1 MTEKKRGTWASILA
15 SRRMAIAAALG
26 FASGLPLL
34 LTGQVL
40 GLWLTDAKIDIK
52 TIALFASVGLPY
64 TFKFAWAP
72 LLDRFV
78 PPLGRRRGWM
88 LITQV
93 GLVAVIIAMA
103 SADPASNT
111 ELVAYLAVA
120 IAALSATQ

>member
-1 MTEKKRGTWASILA
+1 MSEAKRGTWASIVA

-72 LLDRFV
+72 LLDRYT
-78 PPLGRRRGWM
+78 PPFLGRRRGWM

-93 GLVAVIIAMA
+93 GLVVAVPAMA
-103 SADPASNT
+103 LADPASDGR
-111 ELVAYLAVA
+111 LVALLA
-120 IAALSATQ
+120 I